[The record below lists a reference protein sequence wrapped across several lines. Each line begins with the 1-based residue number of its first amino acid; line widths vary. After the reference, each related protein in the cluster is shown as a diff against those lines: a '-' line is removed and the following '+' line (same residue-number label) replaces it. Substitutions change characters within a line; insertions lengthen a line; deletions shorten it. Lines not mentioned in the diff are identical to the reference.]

1 MLEEKFYSGENI
13 ENKKPYINYISE
25 NRWKVGNHIFSNSD
39 EKCIYIQN
47 QYPSNF
53 YSLSKCKNQ
62 FSCGICKQTRQSKIW
77 FGLNQEDYD
86 LGCIHIKELI
96 SAIYWGRENI
106 NISNIST
113 GMLPFLEYR
122 VPRSY
127 IEVERAKILLC
138 NLCTPLT
145 KQIYFIRNEE
155 CLIESEASSASYNII
170 SYPEL
175 KWNENIVS
183 YNKRQYNCTC
193 KHRQTR
199 LFNNKYVCEHIIK
212 VVQDEEIKSRKLDL
226 VLFLVNK
233 YFEN

>member
-1 MLEEKFYSGENI
+1 MFKEKFYSVENI
-13 ENKKPYINYISE
+13 ENKKPCINYISE
-25 NRWKVGNHIFSNSD
+25 NKWRVENQIFINSQ

-53 YSLSKCKNQ
+53 HSLSKCKNQ
-62 FSCGICKQTRQSKIW
+62 FSCGICKLDRQSKIW

-106 NISNIST
+106 NISYISN
-113 GMLPFLEYR
+113 GMLPILNYT
-122 VPRSY
+122 VPQTY
-127 IEVERAKILLC
+127 LEVERAKILLS
-138 NLCTPLT
+138 NLSTPVT
-145 KQIYFIRNEE
+145 RQIFFIRNDQ
-155 CLIESEASSASYNII
+155 CLIESESSSASYNTI

-175 KWNENIVS
+175 KWNENIVL

-212 VVQDEEIKSRKLDL
+212 VVEDEEIKTRKLDL
-226 VLFLVNK
+226 VLFLINK